1 MTARPVACLL
11 FALSLSACSAEDA
24 FPEPPVNPAPRVGW
38 THELVV
44 ESPVRPVQRVEM
56 IAAYNISNRECL
68 EREWF
73 SGAPTSP
80 SSKEMPVTVEA
91 MPDGR
96 FLATVFEDL
105 LLPSDLYG
113 EGECRWVLA
122 GVYSIVDDG
131 VVRFQHSGAATA
143 RSPERTQQVVSYTA
157 FERSQFTSPTPGGR
171 SSQADDRPLFSVT
184 SSLDRDQPMGP
195 VAPDDDFTSQ
205 FPIDRY
211 VWLRS
216 VGRPAD

>member
-1 MTARPVACLL
+1 
-11 FALSLSACSAEDA
+11 
-24 FPEPPVNPAPRVGW
+24 
-38 THELVV
+38 
-44 ESPVRPVQRVEM
+44 M
-56 IAAYNISNRECL
+56 IAAYNIVNSECL

-80 SSKEMPVTVEA
+80 SSKEMPVAVEA
-91 MPDGR
+91 VPDGR

-143 RSPERTQQVVSYTA
+143 QFRERTRQVVSYTA
-157 FERSQFTSPTPGGR
+157 FERSRFTSPAPRGG
-171 SSQADDRPLFSVT
+171 SAPEDDRPLFSVT

-195 VAPDDDFTSQ
+195 VVPDDDFTSR
-205 FPIDRY
+205 FPLDRY
-211 VWLRS
+211 VRLRS